1 MAGTIADYRPERVLA
16 DLRRIDEL
24 TGGPGGARRVCWTDE
39 WAKAREWLRESLAQL
54 PCDVDVDEAGNLWA
68 TIAGERED
76 VLLVG
81 SHVDSVPNGGWLD
94 GVLGATSALEV
105 MRRYAD
111 ARPPVTLRFVD
122 WADEEGARF
131 GRSLLGSSAAS
142 GSLDV
147 DSVRGLEDR
156 DGIALPDALREHG
169 VKLDGM
175 LEASGRLGDVSAF
188 LEIHIE
194 QGPVLEE
201 LGLPAGAVLGT
212 FGVERHR
219 IRFTGRAMHSGST
232 PMAVRRDAF
241 LAAARFGL
249 ECREH
254 ATSNQGVATNGVVS
268 VDPGVPTIISGE
280 CELTLD
286 MRALDPD
293 ALAAMIGAA
302 RESAGRIGEE
312 EGVEVEWSTL
322 WQIEPMP
329 FYPEL
334 IDLAARACE
343 ETVGQAHRLPSGAL
357 HDAAE
362 VARRVPT
369 TMLFALSL
377 GGVSHSKDEDTPE
390 PDVLAAARAYGRL
403 AELTMDWLAAPQ

>member
-1 MAGTIADYRPERVLA
+1 MATTVADYRPERVLA
-16 DLRRIDEL
+16 DLREIAEL

-39 WAKAREWLRESLAQL
+39 WAKARGWLRENLAEL
-54 PCDVDVDEAGNLWA
+54 PCEIDVDEAGNMWA
-68 TIAGERED
+68 TITGERDE

-105 MRRYAD
+105 LRRYAD
-111 ARPPVTLRFVD
+111 AKPPVTLRLVD

-147 DSVRGLEDR
+147 DSVRGLRDR
-156 DGIALPDALREHG
+156 DGVTLPDALREHG
-169 VKLDGM
+169 VELDGM
-175 LEASGRLGDVSAF
+175 LEARGRLDDVSAF

-201 LGLPAGAVLGT
+201 LGLSAGAVLGT
-212 FGVERHR
+212 FGVERHSV
-219 IRFTGRAMHSGST
+219 RFAGKAMHSGST
-232 PMAVRRDAF
+232 PMSVRRDAF
-241 LAAARFGL
+241 LAAARFGM

-254 ATSNQGVATNGVVS
+254 AKAHGGVATNGVVD
-268 VDPGVPTIISGE
+268 VEPGVPTIINGL
-280 CELTLD
+280 CEVTLD

-293 ALAAMIGAA
+293 ALAAMIEGA
-302 RESAGRIGEE
+302 RESSRRIGEE
-312 EGVEVEWSTL
+312 EGVEVDWGAL

-329 FYPEL
+329 FHPEL
-334 IDLAARACE
+334 IDLAARACK
-343 ETVGQAHRLPSGAL
+343 ETVGEAHRLPSGAL

-369 TMLFALSL
+369 AMLFALSL

-390 PDVLAAARAYGRL
+390 TDVLAAARAYGRL
-403 AELTMDWLAAPQ
+403 AELTMEWLTGRS

>member
-1 MAGTIADYRPERVLA
+1 MADVADYQPERVVA
-16 DLRRIDEL
+16 DLHEIAEL

-39 WAKAREWLRESLAQL
+39 WAKARAWLREKL
-54 PCDVDVDEAGNLWA
+54 PEVSSEIDVDEAGNLWA
-68 TIAGERED
+68 TIAGERDDE

-94 GVLGATSALEV
+94 GVLGATAALEV
-105 MRRYAD
+105 LRRYANSK
-111 ARPPVTLRFVD
+111 PPVTLRLVD

-131 GRSLLGSSAAS
+131 GRSLMGSSAAS

-147 DSVRGLEDR
+147 DSIRELRDR
-156 DGIALPDALREHG
+156 DGIALPEALREHG
-169 VKLDGM
+169 VDVDRM
-175 LEASGRLGDVSAF
+175 LEAGNRLDDVSAF

-201 LGLPAGAVLGT
+201 LGLSVGAVLGT
-212 FGVERHR
+212 FGVERHQ
-219 IRFTGRAMHSGST
+219 IRFTGKAMHSGST

-254 ATSNQGVATNGVVS
+254 AKANEGVATNGVVN
-268 VDPGVPTIISGE
+268 VDPGVPTIINGS

-286 MRALDPD
+286 MRALDSD
-293 ALAAMIGAA
+293 RLAAMIEGA
-302 RESAGRIGEE
+302 RESSRRIAAE
-312 EGVEVEWSTL
+312 EGVEVEWTTL

-329 FYPEL
+329 FHPEL
-334 IDLAARACE
+334 IELAAQACE
-343 ETVGQAHRLPSGAL
+343 ETVGEAHRLPSGAL

-362 VARRVPT
+362 AARRVPT

-377 GGVSHSKDEDTPE
+377 GGVSHSKEEDTPE
-390 PDVLAAARAYGRL
+390 EDLLAAAGAYGRL
-403 AELTMDWLAAPQ
+403 AELTMEWLARRG